1 MEHAQDLHAVLQ
13 WHIDAGCDECI
24 ADDPIDR
31 FEVSAS
37 APASQPPAQD
47 SPAASQPPAQDSPAA
62 SQPPANMSPATAPA
76 GSRQPATA
84 PAGSHPP
91 AHQVSRGTKVDP
103 REVDNN
109 QQVRTAMDLA
119 GQAKSVDDL
128 RDALMGFE
136 GCALK
141 KTATNLVLSDGPV
154 DAKLMFVGEAPG
166 ADEDRQGVPFVG
178 PSGKLLNAMLES
190 VGLKREDVLIS
201 NTVFWRPPGNR
212 TPTTQESA
220 VCHPFIERLVEIVDP
235 EVLVCVGAP
244 AAHTMLGQTQG
255 ISRLRGKW
263 FEFQTTRLSHPID
276 ATALFHPA
284 YLLRTPIKKRDAWAD
299 MRMIA
304 KKLSGG

>member
-1 MEHAQDLHAVLQ
+1 MEHAQDLHAALQ
-13 WHIDAGCDECI
+13 WHIDAGCDECV
-24 ADDPIDR
+24 ADDPVDR
-31 FEVSAS
+31 FQVSAM
-37 APASQPPAQD
+37 APAPSPAPAQNAPAP
-47 SPAASQPPAQDSPAA
+47 SPA
-62 SQPPANMSPATAPA
+62 PATAPA
-76 GSRQPATA
+76 GSRQPANI
-84 PAGSHPP
+84 
-91 AHQVSRGTKVDP
+91 SRGTKVDP

-119 GQAKSVDDL
+119 AHASSIDDL

-141 KTATNLVLSDGPV
+141 KTATNLVLSDGPA

-263 FEFQTTRLSHPID
+263 FGFQSTRMSHPID

-304 KKLSGG
+304 KKLSGA